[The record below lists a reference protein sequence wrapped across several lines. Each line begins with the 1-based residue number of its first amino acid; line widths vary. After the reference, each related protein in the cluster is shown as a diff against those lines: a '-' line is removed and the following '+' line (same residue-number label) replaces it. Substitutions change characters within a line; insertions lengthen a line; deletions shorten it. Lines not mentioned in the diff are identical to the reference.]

1 VRTREQDV
9 EPFVNLSELTE
20 IELLIMRRMREFTIG
35 EHRSLFHGSGFDFVG
50 LRDWQAGDRMSQIDW
65 AQSTLTNFSPMVVRD
80 YEQRSTATVVAIAD
94 NSLSTRCGIDGIPIA
109 AAIARTIGTIG
120 MSAVFFQDMF
130 GLITFDA
137 KFEQL
142 AAIRPRIGKNQVIH
156 CLEAYQF
163 GEGLMSLKR
172 ADSLSMSLAGFMRK
186 TSMVPVISDFL
197 FDEAASVMAELAQLN
212 SMHDVFIVLIDSA
225 FAFELPPVSAGWIE
239 AFDVETGKSRVMS
252 RKALRTLSSRTRAW
266 QDEVARLAK
275 DKDLDVLR
283 IGVDEVQT
291 AIALSEFIAERRLRK
306 AA

>member
-1 VRTREQDV
+1 MRTREQDV

-163 GEGLMSLKR
+163 GEGLMPLKR